1 MYVCW
6 VVTLNFGPSLNL
18 LTFFYD
24 NFGPLLCFFCQFRL
38 FSFLFMTSY
47 DPPSLFKMATTDC
60 LFFFVWPLM
69 TPFICFMP
77 TLVGYFFMTS
87 IFLCVK
93 CRWIFSLCYD
103 NLGWFFLFLWPFML
117 KLFFAFSFL
126 WTLVWPPLFFF
137 ETTKGC
143 FFPLF
148 YYLCQLWLVTSL
160 FYDLHFVCVMT
171 PLFYDNL
178 GWFLLFLWP
187 MPPSIFLL
195 I

>member
-1 MYVCW
+1 MKSQNTNQISPYGPTSRLYYVCSAL
-6 VVTLNFGPSLNL
+6 VFIHFGMTL
-18 LTFFYD
+18 
-24 NFGPLLCFFCQFRL
+24 PLYSKWRPQTVYIFCL
-38 FSFLFMTSY
+38 ISY
-47 DPPSLFKMATTDC
+47 
-60 LFFFVWPLM
+60 
-69 TPFICFMP
+69 FICFMP
-77 TLVGYFFMTS
+77 TLVTFLWLPFF
-87 IFLCVK
+87 CVK
-93 CRWIFSLCYD
+93 CRWLSTLCYD

-126 WTLVWPPLFFF
+126 WTLVWPPSH

-160 FYDLHFVCVMT
+160 FLWPPCCMWTLRLHCVMT

-187 MPPSIFLL
+187 ML
-195 I
+195 ISPFYFFC